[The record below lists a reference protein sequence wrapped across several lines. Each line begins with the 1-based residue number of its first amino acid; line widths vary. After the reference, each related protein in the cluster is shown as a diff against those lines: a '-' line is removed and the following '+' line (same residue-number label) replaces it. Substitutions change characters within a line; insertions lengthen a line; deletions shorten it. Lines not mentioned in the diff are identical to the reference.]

1 MNNNYDHC
9 LEMLLEHE
17 GGFVNH
23 PKDPGGIT
31 NLGITKKVYEDWV
44 GHSVSKQDMENL
56 TKKDVAPIYKK
67 NYWDRGRC
75 DDLPSGVDWSVF
87 DWGVNSGMSRAAKAL
102 QRIVAVKADGGIGP
116 MTLQAVANFEP
127 KILINKMHSNRQNFY
142 EKLQTFE
149 AFGRGWTRRNN
160 QTKEAALEMM
170 QKN

>member
-56 TKKDVAPIYKK
+56 TRKDVAPIYKK
-67 NYWDRGRC
+67 NYWDRGCC

-116 MTLQAVANFEP
+116 MTLQAVANFKPE
-127 KILINKMHSNRQNFY
+127 ILINKMHSNRQNFY